1 MTHEGFADGFTKFLD
16 QIGAE
21 TVGRGRRP
29 RADGVDGS

>member
-21 TVGRGRRP
+21 TVGSGRP
-29 RADGVDGS
+29 SSEDVDWN